1 VAEVVR
7 ERAVLGSLAGA
18 GSLAP
23 AVMSV
28 LGPLDP
34 SSLGFTLPHE
44 HLYHDLGRIPQR
56 FDYPL
61 LTEDDDIL
69 ADELARFGALGGR
82 TIVDATTPNAGRAP
96 ERMRQL
102 ALRTGM
108 TLVMSCGWYRAPY
121 YRAEERI
128 EELPVRAL
136 SASLV
141 HEIELG
147 DRATGIRPGL
157 IGEIGVEKGWVSPVE
172 ERTHRAAG
180 QAAAATGLP
189 VLTHSVYGAVGLE
202 QLTLLE
208 LEGCDPARVAIGH
221 ADTNLDLRYLL
232 AIVER
237 GAWVMFDSLLD
248 QRGRQ
253 EERSIELVAELAA
266 RGHLRQVLLSL
277 DVCRTSHLTFG
288 GGPGFGYLAE
298 RYLPGLRAAGLGDAE
313 IRTLTVGNPA
323 RWLTIG
329 GGESR

>member
-1 VAEVVR
+1 VV
-7 ERAVLGSLAGA
+7 ELGVEARRTASETPT
-18 GSLAP
+18 P

-28 LGPLDP
+28 LGPIAP

-61 LTEDDDIL
+61 MTEDADVL
-69 ADELARFGALGGR
+69 ADELTRFVALGGR
-82 TIVDATTPNAGRAP
+82 TIVEATTPNAGRSP
-96 ERMRQL
+96 ERLRRL
-102 ALRTGM
+102 AERTGVNI
-108 TLVMSCGWYRAPY
+108 VMSCGWYRAPY
-121 YRAEERI
+121 YRSEERI
-128 EELPVRAL
+128 DELPVRAL
-136 SASLV
+136 SAALV

-147 DRATGIRPGL
+147 DRSTGIRPGL

-189 VLTHSVYGAVGLE
+189 VLTHSVYGTVGLE
-202 QLTLLE
+202 QLTVLE

-221 ADTNLDLRYLL
+221 ADTTLDLRYLL

-237 GAWVMFDSLLD
+237 GALVMFDSLLD
-248 QRGRQ
+248 QAGRM
-253 EERSIELVAELAA
+253 EERSAELVAELAS
-266 RGHLRQVLLSL
+266 RGHLVRILLAL
-277 DVCRTSHLTFG
+277 DVCRTAHLTFG

-298 RYLPGLRAAGLGDAE
+298 RYLPRLRSVGFRDAE
-313 IRTLTVGNPA
+313 IRTLTVENPA

-329 GGESR
+329 GGAS